1 MPVESNPNLHNTNG
15 HVAVSGSF
23 SPTPVVATED
33 NELAEFVQILRRR
46 MPLFGGVAIAV
57 SLALIGWTLTRT
69 PIYRGS
75 FQLLVEPIAETNAS
89 RQLLQEESVGVTSTF
104 DYATQLEVLRSPA
117 RLTPILEDLQETYP
131 DMTYGELLSN
141 LQISRLRDTKVLAVS
156 YTGQNPEQ
164 VNTVLEALSQAFLE
178 YSFEQRQLSLRQGI
192 SFVDEQLPELR
203 DRVDSLQSRLE
214 RFRQEYSLI
223 DPETRGGELSGFI
236 SGVEQQ
242 RQETQ
247 TALVEARSLYTS
259 LQSQLG
265 LSERDALVAST
276 FSESP
281 RYQALLNQL
290 REVETEIA
298 TESAR
303 FQPDSPNILVLEDER
318 ASLLPLLDAE
328 ADRLIDNIAGGSAS
342 AANGNLTPTS
352 LELSRELVKTANQVR
367 QLEARNEALASV
379 EQRLKE
385 EFAIVP
391 ALSRQYTDLQRELS
405 VATESLN
412 RFLSTRETLQIEAAQ
427 KSIPWELIA
436 APSVGGS
443 PISPNVP
450 RNLMLG
456 AIAGLVAG
464 SVAAILVDKLD
475 RVIHTVDDLKSLTP
489 LPLLGSVPYRRPN
502 QEESAPGAAN
512 GEAEEVNSAPT
523 SAGNSSAASARSR
536 YYYTTSPF
544 TESFRSIYTNLR
556 FLGSDAPIRSLVISS
571 PSPAE
576 GKSTVALNLAE
587 AAAAMGQRVLL
598 VDADLRCP
606 MLHERLNMVNL
617 RGLSDCL
624 TGAHEV
630 ETLVKSV
637 ESVPNLQVLTAGTLP
652 PDPTTLLSSR
662 RMQGLMQHLA
672 SRYHLVIYDAPPLLG
687 FADAPLLAS
696 HADGLMLVVALGKT
710 QRYDITQTLDLLH
723 LSPIN
728 VLGIISNG
736 LRPRNSAYYKSSH
749 YNYRYYSPEARSGG
763 NGKRKSVAE
772 KASAATIGR
781 FWQQM
786 RSGNGATV
794 SAASPVTELPVIET
808 LTNGGTL
815 AKPPSVPPQTNQ
827 SAATERSPQPPA
839 KAPSTPT
846 VQAPPPPPPPSSVAA
861 PKEPPSIP
869 PPPPAPAPAPAPA
882 SVIVHQIGIIQAEA
896 HQAAVEQAEVNQAEV
911 DQAEVDQTE
920 TQPNSSPTSATA
932 EAAKKRSTA
941 MVYVGRSAM
950 EAEEEERSPYFLRF
964 MLIAGVGTTLVILLV
979 LQLVSHWRSRSSIPE
994 PAPAEDSLTLPQGE
1008 PVEPAASPTEP
1019 PADEPLPEEGA
1030 AESDNLLN
1038 PFIAPPAE

>member
-1 MPVESNPNLHNTNG
+1 MPVESNPNLHSTNG
-15 HVAVSGSF
+15 HVAVNGSVA
-23 SPTPVVATED
+23 PPPVIATED
-33 NELAEFVQILRRR
+33 SELAEFVQILRRR
-46 MPLFGGVAIAV
+46 LRLFGGVAIAV
-57 SLALIGWTLTRT
+57 SLSLIGWTLTRT

-75 FQLLVEPIAETNAS
+75 FQLLVEPITEADAS
-89 RQLLQEESVGVTSTF
+89 RQLLQDDAVTVGSTF

-117 RLTPILEDLQETYP
+117 RLNPIVEELQETYP
-131 DMTYGELLSN
+131 DLSYGELLGN

-156 YTGQNPEQ
+156 YTGQNPER
-164 VNTVLEALSQAFLE
+164 VHTVLEALSQSFLD

-192 SFVDEQLPELR
+192 VFVDEQLPELR
-203 DRVDSLQSRLE
+203 ERVDSLQSRLE
-214 RFRQEYSLI
+214 RFRQEYSLL

-265 LSERDALVAST
+265 LSDQDALVAST
-276 FSESP
+276 LSESP

-303 FQPDSPNILVLEDER
+303 FQPDSPNILVLEDKR

-328 ADRLIDNIAGGSAS
+328 AGRLMDAVAGGTATAGSA
-342 AANGNLTPTS
+342 NLTPTS
-352 LELSRELVKTANQVR
+352 LELSRELIKTANQVR

-391 ALSRQYTDLQRELS
+391 ALSRQYTELQRELS
-405 VATESLN
+405 VATDSLN
-412 RFLSTRETLQIEAAQ
+412 RFLATRETLQIEAAQ
-427 KSIPWELIA
+427 NSIPWELIA
-436 APSVGGS
+436 APSVSGR

-464 SVAAILVDKLD
+464 GLAAILVDKLD
-475 RVIHTVDDLKSLTP
+475 RVIHTVDDLKALAQ

-502 QEESAPGAAN
+502 QEETGIPGQ
-512 GEAEEVNSAPT
+512 GEGGAESTPVTAT
-523 SAGNSSAASARSR
+523 AARSR

-556 FLGSDAPIRSLVISS
+556 FLGSDAPIRSLAVSS
-571 PSPAE
+571 PSPGE

-587 AAAAMGQRVLL
+587 AAAAMGQRVLI

-606 MLHERLNMVNL
+606 MLHERLQIVNL

-624 TGAHEV
+624 TGAYEV
-630 ETLVKSV
+630 ETLIRSV
-637 ESVPNLQVLTAGTLP
+637 EGTPNLHVLTAGTLP

-662 RMQGLMQHLA
+662 RMHGLMQHLL
-672 SRYHLVIYDAPPLLG
+672 SRYHLVIYDMPPLLG
-687 FADAPLLAS
+687 FADTPLLAS

-710 QRYDITQTLDLLH
+710 QRYDIIQTLDLLR

-728 VLGIISNG
+728 VLGMISNG
-736 LRPRNSAYYKSSH
+736 LRPRNSAYYKSTQYS
-749 YNYRYYSPEARSGG
+749 YRYYSQEGRSGG
-763 NGKRKSVAE
+763 NGSRNITDIGPI
-772 KASAATIGR
+772 AAMGQVWR
-781 FWQQM
+781 QL
-786 RSGNGATV
+786 RNGKGTTV
-794 SAASPVTELPVIET
+794 SAESLMAEFPPAEPDLPSPPPV
-808 LTNGGTL
+808 
-815 AKPPSVPPQTNQ
+815 SS
-827 SAATERSPQPPA
+827 SAAASNRTPTP
-839 KAPSTPT
+839 APSAVTPT
-846 VQAPPPPPPPSSVAA
+846 GSGRETATPRVQPPPPPPRMVMEE
-861 PKEPPSIP
+861 PKEPPT
-869 PPPPAPAPAPAPA
+869 PPAAKVSKPSPQAGRVQASSQKPTPQPLSAPEKRPA
-882 SVIVHQIGIIQAEA
+882 
-896 HQAAVEQAEVNQAEV
+896 
-911 DQAEVDQTE
+911 
-920 TQPNSSPTSATA
+920 
-932 EAAKKRSTA
+932 A

-950 EAEEEERSPYFLRF
+950 EVEERSPYFLR
-964 MLIAGVGTTLVILLV
+964 LVVIIGVGATLVILLV
-979 LQLVSHWRSRSSIPE
+979 LQVVSHWRSRNE
-994 PAPAEDSLTLPQGE
+994 APAPAEDSLSLPE
-1008 PVEPAASPTEP
+1008 VSPVEPPAPAPEAPSPDT
-1019 PADEPLPEEGA
+1019 APEEPA
-1030 AESDNLLN
+1030 AEGSSEEPENLLN